1 MSFFSISKETV
12 MKKTNYPNNLYAEA
26 GIKYIDVPKNA
37 KDIMES
43 MFIDSDITDKERDCL
58 LRYYRDGQTLE
69 EIGNDYDLTRE
80 CIRLILI
87 DAKLKLLR
95 NAWNIMVQTMKQ
107 TKIIIQTE
115 DVDTKGTT
123 E

>member
-1 MSFFSISKETV
+1 
-12 MKKTNYPNNLYAEA
+12 
-26 GIKYIDVPKNA
+26 
-37 KDIMES
+37 MES

-115 DVDTKGTT
+115 DDDTKGTT